1 MLFLFYLVQKEQCRH
16 VGMWLTR
23 KMEDQKHLFKHRLVI
38 ILSCILVAPMAVC
51 GFIQVIQDSSLS
63 MVAKLFYCYL
73 NFDRTIGITFYRL
86 QNPSQ
91 MNVYSGNP
99 EETFSTRYGNTNEK
113 WLSHLQSTNSIRISV
128 MNLFSPRDKT

>member
-1 MLFLFYLVQKEQCRH
+1 
-16 VGMWLTR
+16 MWLTR

-63 MVAKLFYCYL
+63 MVAKLFYCYW